1 MEPLTELTKGLE
13 ILEPFLGRYGFT
25 FDNNENGK
33 GSGGQF
39 TVATF
44 KKGRKSFIIGY
55 RFSIG
60 ELGYQ
65 FDDYQ
70 VGHTFYL
77 DRLGFA
83 DKKQFPD
90 FQSDDKLLGFRHILH
105 DLDLLVDDFFEGSC
119 DKLIEAAKLQDKF
132 VKEHNKRAQEDYNN
146 HFEQMKI
153 DRARQKFKEKDYKET
168 LDIYKTVQPITLFT
182 DLDKK
187 TIEYCERHEGR
198 KTTTAHSSLLKAEL
212 TWWKKLF
219 GSK

>member
-1 MEPLTELTKGLE
+1 MELLTDLIEGLE
-13 ILEPFLGRYGFT
+13 ILKPFLVQHGFAL
-25 FDNNENGK
+25 DNYQNGK

-44 KKGRKSFIIGY
+44 KNGRKRFIIGY

-65 FDDYQ
+65 FDSFQ

-77 DRLGFA
+77 NHLGLA

-105 DLDLLVDDFFEGSC
+105 DLDFLVDDFFDGSC
-119 DKLIEAAKLQDKF
+119 GKLVEASKLQDKF
-132 VKEHNKRAQEDYNN
+132 VKEHNEKARGEYNN
-146 HFEQMKI
+146 HFDQMRI
-153 DRARQKFKEKDYKET
+153 DRARHKFKEKDYRGT
-168 LDIYKTVQPITLFT
+168 LDIYKTVEHKPLFS

-187 TIEYCERHEGR
+187 TIEYCKRHP
-198 KTTTAHSSLLKAEL
+198 
-212 TWWKKLF
+212 
-219 GSK
+219 